1 MENKG
6 YAEAIK
12 EIAKL
17 AVAGESVDRYSAP
30 DGKEYLITRGK
41 DGVPNVVEVEVE
53 KAFYPETMRLNTLT
67 AFASY
72 IRAAIANGEVR
83 QRLYINVESPTK
95 LYATTEVNKFGKRS
109 LIAVAERYRFNTFN
123 FSCNFDFE
131 SFVVALR
138 SQFIRT
144 EGLQD
149 LLECL
154 KAVTSE
160 NSVTSE
166 DNGITQ
172 TVTAKSGVSLTSV
185 NITPVWE
192 LKPHRT
198 FTEVEQ
204 PSSLFLFR
212 VNKDRES
219 TRYALHET
227 DGNAW
232 AVEAMTNVRT
242 WIETAL
248 WDEIS
253 AGKVIVL

>member
-6 YAEAIK
+6 YADAIK

-30 DGKEYLITRGK
+30 DGKEYLITRRA
-41 DGVPNVVEVEVE
+41 DGVPYVSEIEVE
-53 KAFYPETMRLNTLT
+53 KVFYPDTMRLNTLT

-72 IRAAIANGEVR
+72 IRAAIANEEIT

-109 LIAVAERYRFNTFN
+109 LIAVAERYRLNTFS
-123 FSCNFDFE
+123 FSYNFDFE

-144 EGLQD
+144 DGLKD

-154 KAVTSE
+154 KMVTSE

-172 TVTAKSGVSLTSV
+172 TVTAKNGVSLNSV

-219 TRYALHET
+219 TRYALYET

-232 AVEAMTNVRT
+232 AVEAMANVRN
-242 WIETAL
+242 WIEAAL
-248 WDEIS
+248 EEEIK
-253 AGKVIVL
+253 AGKVVVL